1 MGSYAVTGG
10 ARGIGGAIAGALRE
24 QGHDVIVVDILECD
38 VVADLGTPEG
48 RKAGVEAIR
57 ARAPQGLEGF
67 IPCAGVGGHV
77 PVSSDVVRVNFFG
90 VVRMVEALE
99 DSLLPGHGGILLI
112 ASESAFNKGFDER
125 YLDALHA
132 DDEEAA
138 CSIIEDLEPA
148 VAGFTAYGG
157 SKSGLV
163 RWMRHRTASL
173 AKRGLRINALAPG
186 YTETKM
192 TEESGESVFKEALE
206 AFVKSIPLGRKGRTE
221 DIAHAAM
228 YLLSD
233 RASFVTG
240 STLHIDG
247 GHDAVQRPDRV
258 A

>member
-10 ARGIGGAIAGALRE
+10 ARGIGAAIAEALRE

-38 VVADLGTPEG
+38 VVADLRTPEG

-67 IPCAGVGGHV
+67 IPCAGVGPQV
-77 PVSSDVVRVNFFG
+77 PISTDVVRLNFFG
-90 VVRMVEALE
+90 AVRMVEALE
-99 DSLLPGHGGILLI
+99 GHLQPGHGGILLI
-112 ASESAFNKGFDER
+112 ASESAFNKGFDVSFLE
-125 YLDALHA
+125 ALHA
-132 DDEEAA
+132 GDEEAA
-138 CSIIEDLEPA
+138 CAIIDAMDPA
-148 VAGFTAYGG
+148 AAGYTAYGG
-157 SKSGLV
+157 GKSGLV

-173 AKRGLRINALAPG
+173 AGRGLRINALAPG
-186 YTETKM
+186 YTETHM
-192 TEESGESVFKEALE
+192 TEEGGRGAFKEAME
-206 AFVKSIPLGRKGRTE
+206 AFVKSIPLGRKGQTE
-221 DIAHAAM
+221 DMAHGAL